1 MELFTLECPKCNASL
16 EIEDGLDTFYCKYC
30 GTKLLVDGISGDSL
44 NARLR
49 VKELEHEERLQ
60 EADYDYKRFKL
71 VHRSNEE
78 HSRMKHALI
87 VLGLMMFFLLVLI
100 GGLYISHRLTV
111 SGLERL
117 ESEIQADITAGDYDS
132 ALLKTNDMVLGDSYS
147 HDEKRAWDKKRE
159 MYVDLI
165 KQKRREADASN
176 PENIYAPKSSRDFGK
191 LTGEEAKELLEKAG
205 FTNIELIMV
214 EGNAGWFKP
223 ANLVEHISFGGK
235 SDFTTEDYCKR
246 DAKITVYYYSS

>member
-30 GTKLLVDGISGDSL
+30 GTKLLVDGMNSDSL

-49 VKELEHEERLQ
+49 LKELEHEEKIR
-60 EADYDYKRFKL
+60 EADYGHERFKL
-71 VHRSNEE
+71 MHHANEE
-78 HSRMKHALI
+78 RNK
-87 VLGLMMFFLLVLI
+87 FKFLLIILGACLLLLLLYV
-100 GGLYISHRLTV
+100 GGATIMHRLTV

-117 ESEIQADITAGDYDS
+117 ESEIQADITTGDYDS
-132 ALLKTNDMVLGDSYS
+132 ALLKTNDMVLSDNYS
-147 HDEKRAWDKKRE
+147 HDEKRAWDKKRK

-165 KQKRREADASN
+165 KQKQQEANASN
-176 PENIYAPKSSRDFGK
+176 PENIYAPKSSRDFGE
-191 LTGEEAKELLEKAG
+191 LTGEEAKELLENAG
-205 FTNIELIMV
+205 FTNVELIMV
-214 EGNAGWFKP
+214 EGNAGWFKS

-235 SDFTTEDYCKR
+235 TDFTTEDFCKR